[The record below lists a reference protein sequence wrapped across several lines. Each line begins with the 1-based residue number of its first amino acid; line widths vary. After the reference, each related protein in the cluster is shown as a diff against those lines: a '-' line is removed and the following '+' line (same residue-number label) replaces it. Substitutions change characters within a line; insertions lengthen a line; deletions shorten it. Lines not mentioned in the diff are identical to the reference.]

1 MPTKT
6 NAAPLSAERRRV
18 RGKLARTTALAASD
32 PGLTDAVESLR
43 RQYTYLSAAEYIEQV
58 LGVAPALTAA
68 QRDRLAQLLRPGGVD
83 DAT

>member
-43 RQYTYLSAAEYIEQV
+43 RQYTYL
-58 LGVAPALTAA
+58 
-68 QRDRLAQLLRPGGVD
+68 
-83 DAT
+83 